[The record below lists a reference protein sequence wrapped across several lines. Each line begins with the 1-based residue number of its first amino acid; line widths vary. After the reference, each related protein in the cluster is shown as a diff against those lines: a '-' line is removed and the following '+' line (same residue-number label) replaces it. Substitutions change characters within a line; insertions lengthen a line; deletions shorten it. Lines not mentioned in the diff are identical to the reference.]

1 MEVSEN
7 QANSNSRLM
16 WMLSSGEAGE
26 DSVAT
31 APRVCLPALPL
42 LLHLARRGD
51 GAGRTERVA
60 SAGGQLSGGQL

>member
-1 MEVSEN
+1 MDAELGRGGGG
-7 QANSNSRLM
+7 QRRR
-16 WMLSSGEAGE
+16 GG
-26 DSVAT
+26 
-31 APRVCLPALPL
+31 PGL